1 MRSLFL
7 AAAALLASSTAAA
20 PSLLLGNSSTLAGR
34 SIYFAVLDRFARAP
48 SNTNETVCDGDRWCG
63 GTLSGLT
70 SRIDYIASMGFD
82 CVWITPVVKQPD
94 GEFCHVDRID
104 GNTYCL
110 TGYHGYWAQDWYA
123 IDEHLG
129 TSADLQALSSAL
141 HARSMCLVLDIVVN
155 HVRPLHSSA
164 DVATVNPFN
173 STADYHTLNA
183 TVGESFDSYV
193 RHPLRPSL
201 AAGAESESS
210 RAPATTTRS

>member
-1 MRSLFL
+1 MRSLFV
-7 AAAALLASSTAAA
+7 AAAGAALLATPTAAA
-20 PSLLLGNSSTLAGR
+20 PSLAGR
-34 SIYFAVLDRFARAP
+34 SIYFAMLDRFARAP

-82 CVWITPVVKQPD
+82 CVWITPVVKQFEGVD
-94 GEFCHVDRID
+94 CHVDRID
-104 GNTYCL
+104 GNRYCG